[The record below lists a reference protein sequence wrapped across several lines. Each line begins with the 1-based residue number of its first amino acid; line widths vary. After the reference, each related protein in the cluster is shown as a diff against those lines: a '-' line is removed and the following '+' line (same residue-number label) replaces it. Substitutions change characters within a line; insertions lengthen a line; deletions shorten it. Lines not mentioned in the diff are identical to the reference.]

1 MWSWLRHYLN
11 FRQIALL
18 GIAIFVAPF
27 WILNWENLIQQ
38 VGLDRVLL
46 DSEGRPIMIQIIE
59 FLQLD
64 PVKWSIIGGLVVAF
78 LPPLGRIVLNLCDRA
93 QAIGLTFLQ
102 YWRDPVYNRK
112 RRIAIGQDALALSRD
127 IMAFILDHRPWPSGI
142 RFYDLSGIT
151 TGGRPPPD
159 TLEKWWAEIQASRLR
174 HDTLTRELQAT
185 FSRRL
190 GRVEL
195 ELRRLGYLEEWDAY
209 SIDPLMLE
217 AVAQHMGALAY
228 RLLEDNGFDLK
239 SISPERFSPSD
250 TQPPPYIA
258 P

>member
-1 MWSWLRHYLN
+1 MWTWLRRYLN
-11 FRQIALL
+11 LRQIALL
-18 GIAIFVAPF
+18 ALALFLAPAWVLNYESVLQATGLHDIFVDPEGRFMTAF
-27 WILNWENLIQQ
+27 KSLWDFIQSDLAKGLLIGALIIAFLP
-38 VGLDRVLL
+38 VLGRVLL
-46 DSEGRPIMIQIIE
+46 
-59 FLQLD
+59 
-64 PVKWSIIGGLVVAF
+64 
-78 LPPLGRIVLNLCDRA
+78 NLFYRV
-93 QAIGLTFLQ
+93 QAMSLEFLQ

-112 RRIAIGQDALALSRD
+112 RRIAIGQEAYALSWD
-127 IMAFILDHRPWPSGI
+127 MMAFILDHRPWPSGI

-159 TLEKWWAEIQASRLR
+159 TREKWWAEIQASRLR
-174 HDTLTRELQAT
+174 HDTLTRELQET

-239 SISPERFSPSD
+239 SISPERFF
-250 TQPPPYIA
+250 TI
-258 P
+258 